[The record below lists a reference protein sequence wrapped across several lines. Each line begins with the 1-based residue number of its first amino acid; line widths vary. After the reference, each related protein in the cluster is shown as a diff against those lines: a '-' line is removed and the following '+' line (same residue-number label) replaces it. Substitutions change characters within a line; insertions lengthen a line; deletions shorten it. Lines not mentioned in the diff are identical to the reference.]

1 MIKGGDMKTKKTTET
16 TETSKKIPKERYRS
30 IVARSLLARIE
41 LKEDEFIKWW
51 EETDDKCEYCNITT
65 ENIRKL
71 MATGGIHT
79 KRIGTRGL
87 TMEVDRKDPTDGYNI
102 KNIVKC
108 CYWCNNAKT
117 DEFSYEE
124 FQGIAQGIERNWEAR
139 IKDCED
145 DENDVEP
152 FGDAPM
158 CDWDTPRGVVFTLP
172 WGMHSVTDAVK
183 HWEILRDLVKQI
195 LSSEMAVENENFEVV
210 LLYKDCQEAK
220 EAIRREKILPG
231 GDKNENCFKECG
243 ERVKIQSVPH
253 LDDVWVRD
261 YMPIVIRDKEKERA
275 AVKAVYSPTYFT
287 NKEMKGCQDCR
298 RYSWYSHMAGIE
310 AAEALGFE
318 LQYLSGSGSG
328 FWFESLKD
336 PVFEAIWDKSKLE
349 EGEGEKKE
357 EWEKCPPVILD
368 GGNLI
373 HNGKIGIV
381 SARVITE
388 NIDESFSKD
397 ETEYVKIKEK
407 SEGKEGR
414 AFIETLQKRLGLEK
428 LFIFPTEKVDGKP
441 EATGHLD
448 GTMRFLNEKTLL
460 VDAKYL
466 ERNKDRFNELPKSIE
481 VFSVNQKCENK
492 KNKIS
497 AKGIVLNYLR
507 LKDTIFLPKFTGLA
521 DATITIKG
529 SEKPFKDFLEGEG
542 RNLKVINI
550 TENGTIS
557 EKGGVFNCIS
567 WVY

>member
-1 MIKGGDMKTKKTTET
+1 MKTKKTTET

-87 TMEVDRKDPTDGYNI
+87 TMEVDRKDPKGGYSR
-102 KNIVKC
+102 KNMVKC
-108 CYWCNNAKT
+108 CYWCNNAKS

-124 FQGIAQGIERNWEAR
+124 FQGIAQGIKRNWEAR

-145 DENDVEP
+145 DESEVEP
-152 FGDAPM
+152 FGGALM

-172 WGMHSVTDAVK
+172 WGMHSVTAPVK
-183 HWEILRDLVKQI
+183 HWKILEHLVKKI
-195 LSSEMAVENENFEVV
+195 LSSEMAVENKNFEVI
-210 LLYKDCQEAK
+210 LLYRDCQEAK
-220 EAIRREKILPG
+220 EAIKKRKIHESCFENYKDRVKILPVS
-231 GDKNENCFKECG
+231 
-243 ERVKIQSVPH
+243 R
-253 LDDVWVRD
+253 LDDTWVRD
-261 YMPIVIRDKEKERA
+261 YLPIVIRGGREERA
-275 AVKAVYSPTYFT
+275 AVKAVYSPTYF
-287 NKEMKGCQDCR
+287 KREEMGGCEECR
-298 RYSWYSHMAGIE
+298 RYSWLSHVSGIE
-310 AAEALGFE
+310 VAETLGFE

-336 PVFEAIWDKSKLE
+336 PVFEAIWDKNKLE

-407 SEGKEGR
+407 SEGKDGK
-414 AFIETLQKRLGLEK
+414 ALIETLQKRLGLEK
-428 LFIFPTEKVDGKP
+428 IFVFPIDKVCPGDEDTENCAP

-448 GTMRFLNEKTLL
+448 GTMRFLDENTLL

-466 ERNKDRFNELPKSIE
+466 ERNKDQFNELPKSIE
-481 VFSVNQKCENK
+481 VFSVYQKCENE

-507 LKDTIFLPKFTGLA
+507 LKDMIFLPKFTGLD

-529 SEKPFKDFLEGEG
+529 SEKPLKDFLEGEG
-542 RNLKVINI
+542 RNLKVIKVA
-550 TENGTIS
+550 EDGTIS
-557 EKGGVFNCIS
+557 KKGGVFNCIS